1 MSFSNYEKEIIELK
15 FTELNNYLDARK
27 NELRHSFKFGFSCE
41 CYPFGINIHVLNNRI
56 DYLYGPGMEDVPID
70 RISIDVMYEILF
82 RAKTI
87 KAEFDKTLERDTVRM
102 ADIMNLKF

>member
-41 CYPFGINIHVLNNRI
+41 CYPFVISCK
-56 DYLYGPGMEDVPID
+56 DYKSRV
-70 RISIDVMYEILF
+70 
-82 RAKTI
+82 
-87 KAEFDKTLERDTVRM
+87 
-102 ADIMNLKF
+102 

>member
-1 MSFSNYEKEIIELK
+1 
-15 FTELNNYLDARK
+15 
-27 NELRHSFKFGFSCE
+27 
-41 CYPFGINIHVLNNRI
+41 
-56 DYLYGPGMEDVPID
+56 MEDVPID